1 MVKDTAFYELF
12 ASYKVP
18 NHEQVGY
25 WVDLKSNPRGEV
37 IRVYNNNT
45 RSWTKITEALPDI
58 VNGSAFKSK
67 REDGTYRETGLYDDP
82 GDVSNILLE
91 LFEAVNSNN
100 AVIKISQS
108 LYDKIKNLAKEHG
121 ISSANSELFIYDAL
135 TTTNLLNGVGGDCA
149 IKIIYSK
156 GEIHVYY
163 NVYTAPYR
171 TVEVVT
177 LFDIDVNLHVKVQ
190 SIQNGVITEGVV
202 SLLSSGD
209 GTKYLNDA
217 GEYETVNE
225 VYVGSTEPTGNEE
238 IWINP
243 DEDYNI
249 SSIGLVEEA
258 PLDNKL
264 HARKNGQWVEFIEE
278 NTDLSVFATKTDLE
292 TKVDEAPTDDK
303 QYARKNGEW
312 SEVTSEGVYVGDTEP
327 TGNQNVWIDPSDD
340 SIDIN
345 AIPEAPVDNK
355 PYVRKDGEWVNM
367 HNQYE
372 NEDIAILI
380 MDMLNRESYTITQE
394 EYNKFVD
401 ICPVEEIAFASSH
414 ILDKFTSEGGSNK
427 GSFKIVNDGEFIIIY
442 TNMDYAY
449 YFGYQ
454 SFTII
459 INSDLSYEL
468 RQAYGYIM
476 PGTNTDTGES
486 LLNLASVSS
495 STNESHSAMST
506 LISGGDGTKF
516 LSNSGE
522 YKTVSPLINEEYG
535 KIVADAITNETITQ
549 DNFDKLKNAV
559 TDTSVANTGSLFC
572 EGYVEGIGTSQI
584 SIIKIEQG
592 FAVYVHVQ
600 MAGTSN
606 VVSNMVNVVNIN
618 NDLTVEVIGGEVLNL
633 TSSGDGTKFLA
644 DNGEYLA
651 IDKNADTLDGYN
663 SDDFVKTVRLNARN
677 DHRIY
682 VIELFTFEN
691 TNEKDKPYS
700 YGTITGHR
708 TNGLLNH
715 GPSTILYNS
724 MQRYMYNENYYLAAC
739 GMLHLGTMS
748 YDNFYH
754 SKFNFC
760 TYIRNDIKRLGI
772 YFNPGNSV
780 GYSFDIHGHW
790 TSDPQIFE
798 IYDLANNTPK
808 NIEIWNSVSIGGKDI
823 SLQSAYVNDE
833 EILTINALNEDLLT
847 YGVKWESNGT
857 NPVLTRIG
865 NSSMHQTLPIQSKMR
880 GCTLADDGTV
890 NHYFNNDWTANTDG
904 TPIVKDGSD
913 GMVMIEIPEHY
924 VKYEVVDG
932 YNTIR
937 LSEIALAGYT
947 KVDKQY
953 ISAYEATVDR
963 TDSTKLKLASVVNNS
978 VEFRGGINKAEWDS
992 GENTL
997 LGKPLTYT
1005 TRDNFRKYAR
1015 NRGNEN
1021 EYYWN
1026 MYDFIAYNTLCTF
1039 YIVEYANLNSQLAVN
1054 TTLTSNGYKQGGLG
1068 TGVTNLT
1075 GVTWNAFNNYNPII
1089 PCGYSDSLGNNSG
1102 EVAYTMPA
1110 SYGTLT
1116 TYVNRYRGVENLFG
1130 HIWKNIDGVTFDIKT
1145 DDDGGT
1151 STIYIATNPEK
1162 YKDSVDEGY
1171 IAIGELP
1178 RANGY
1183 GKSLYLGTF
1192 FPSAVGGSTTTG
1204 LCDYFHTNISSSSL
1218 SVCLMGGNAYVG
1230 DGAGITYVESNGGVN
1245 AAAASYGSRLI
1256 FRKQ

>member
-91 LFEAVNSNN
+91 LFEVINSNN
-100 AVIKISQS
+100 AVTKITQS

-121 ISSANSELFIYDAL
+121 TSSANSEVFIYDAL
-135 TTTNLLNGVGGDCA
+135 TTTNLLSDVGGDCA

-163 NVYTAPYR
+163 NAYNAPYR

-190 SIQNGVITEGVV
+190 SIQNGVITEGIV

-225 VYVGSTEPTGNEE
+225 VYVGSVEPTGNEE

-243 DEDYNI
+243 DEDYNL

-264 HARKNGQWVEFIEE
+264 HARKNGQWVEFVEN
-278 NTDLSVFATKTDLE
+278 NTDLSSFATKTDLE

-312 SEVTSEGVYVGDTEP
+312 SEVTSGEVLDVTELSTLSTQTPDTEGLYTVSSELYNKVMSVDTMTCNKAVIGEGEQSMLYNILWYVTSDDVYTYRYLTLQSYGLYGEHFMAMPFVFTTEYPNKVIWDAERGIAIGHRSNGKGDKFLSDDGSYREVEGVYVGDTEP

-345 AIPEAPVDNK
+345 AIPEAPVDGK
-355 PYVRKDGEWVNM
+355 SYVRKDSTWVDM
-367 HNQYE
+367 QGQYE
-372 NEDIAILI
+372 NEELALILMDIP
-380 MDMLNRESYTITQE
+380 NRETMSLTQE
-394 EYNKFVD
+394 EYDKFMRV
-401 ICPVEEIAFASSH
+401 CVEENKVYFAETEAMPELFNAGKSLMFNVTRSGNQ
-414 ILDKFTSEGGSNK
+414 IVAVSNNWYFSYL
-427 GSFKIVNDGEFIIIY
+427 GNMSLSFIINDTLKVNAISGLGYVLPNDDGINIY
-442 TNMDYAY
+442 TNMQD
-449 YFGYQ
+449 
-454 SFTII
+454 
-459 INSDLSYEL
+459 
-468 RQAYGYIM
+468 
-476 PGTNTDTGES
+476 GES
-486 LLNLASVSS
+486 VAEGSISL
-495 STNESHSAMST
+495 STS
-506 LISGGDGTKF
+506 GDGTKF

-522 YKTVSPLINEEYG
+522 YSVPDRLENSNGIISMSNGFISISNTHASGYIQMTLANGDLISFTKEPNSSLRPAMNTNRISLG
-535 KIVADAITNETITQ
+535 VA
-549 DNFDKLKNAV
+549 NARWKELHV
-559 TDTSVANTGSLFC
+559 TDIYAYGNI
-572 EGYVEGIGTSQI
+572 Y
-584 SIIKIEQG
+584 
-592 FAVYVHVQ
+592 
-600 MAGTSN
+600 SN
-606 VVSNMVNVVNIN
+606 GKLI
-618 NDLTVEVIGGEVLNL
+618 L
-633 TSSGDGTKFLA
+633 
-644 DNGEYLA
+644 
-651 IDKNADTLDGYN
+651 N
-663 SDDFVKTVRLNARN
+663 SDT
-677 DHRIY
+677 
-682 VIELFTFEN
+682 FT
-691 TNEKDKPYS
+691 T
-700 YGTITGHR
+700 
-708 TNGLLNH
+708 
-715 GPSTILYNS
+715 
-724 MQRYMYNENYYLAAC
+724 
-739 GMLHLGTMS
+739 
-748 YDNFYH
+748 
-754 SKFNFC
+754 
-760 TYIRNDIKRLGI
+760 
-772 YFNPGNSV
+772 
-780 GYSFDIHGHW
+780 
-790 TSDPQIFE
+790 
-798 IYDLANNTPK
+798 
-808 NIEIWNSVSIGGKDI
+808 
-823 SLQSAYVNDE
+823 
-833 EILTINALNEDLLT
+833 EDLLT
-847 YGVKWESNGT
+847 YGVKWEVNGT

-865 NSSMHQTLPIQSKMR
+865 SDNLHRTLPIQSKMR

-904 TPIVKDGSD
+904 TPIIKDGSD

-963 TDSTKLKLASVVNNS
+963 TISKIKLASVVNNNI
-978 VEFRGGINKAEWDS
+978 EFRGGTNNSLWDS

-997 LGKPLTYT
+997 LGKPLTSVS
-1005 TRDNFRKYAR
+1005 RANFRQYAR

-1026 MYDFIAYNTLCTF
+1026 MYDFIAHNTLYTF

-1054 TTLTSNGYKQGGLG
+1054 NTLTSNGYKQGGLG
-1068 TGVTNLT
+1068 SGVTNLKDT
-1075 GVTWNAFNNYNPII
+1075 TWQTFNGFNPVI

-1116 TYVNRYRGVENLFG
+1116 TYVNRYRGIENPFG
-1130 HIWKNIDGVTFDIKT
+1130 HIWKNVDGIIFDIKT
-1145 DDDGGT
+1145 DADGGT

-1171 IAIGELP
+1171 TAIGELP
-1178 RANGY
+1178 RTDGY
-1183 GKSLYLGTF
+1183 GKSLHLGTF
-1192 FPSAVGGSTTTG
+1192 FPSAVGGSATTG
-1204 LCDYFHTNISSSSL
+1204 LCDYFYTDISSSSL
-1218 SVCLMGGNAYVG
+1218 RTCSMGGHSDNGAIAGLDYVNSHG
-1230 DGAGITYVESNGGVN
+1230 LVGTAGSVI
-1245 AAAASYGSRLI
+1245 GSRLV
-1256 FRKQ
+1256 FRK

>member
-82 GDVSNILLE
+82 GDVSGIITE
-91 LFEAVNSNN
+91 LSASFKEGEAVN
-100 AVIKISQS
+100 KISQE
-108 LYDKIKNLAKEHG
+108 LYDKIINLAKEHG
-121 ISSANSELFIYDAL
+121 KYTEATQLYIYDSF
-135 TTTNLLNGVGGDCA
+135 TTTNLFDSLGGDCLV
-149 IKIIYSK
+149 KIIVGK
-156 GEIHVYY
+156 DDVVVIY
-163 NVYTAPYR
+163 NANVTPYR
-171 TVEVVT
+171 NVEFFAV
-177 LFDIDVNLHVKVQ
+177 FNIDVNLHLTVTQ
-190 SIQNGVITEGVV
+190 EANGVITQGIMN
-202 SLLSSGD
+202 LDNSGD

-225 VYVGSTEPTGNEE
+225 VYVGSVEPTGNEE

-243 DEDYNI
+243 DEDYNL

-264 HARKNGQWVEFIEE
+264 HARKNGQWVEFVEN
-278 NTDLSVFATKTDLE
+278 NTDLSSFATKTDLE

-303 QYARKNGEW
+303 QYARKNGQW
-312 SEVTSEGVYVGDTEP
+312 SEVTSEGVYIGDTEP

-355 PYVRKDGEWVNM
+355 PYVRKDGEWV
-367 HNQYE
+367 
-372 NEDIAILI
+372 
-380 MDMLNRESYTITQE
+380 
-394 EYNKFVD
+394 
-401 ICPVEEIAFASSH
+401 
-414 ILDKFTSEGGSNK
+414 
-427 GSFKIVNDGEFIIIY
+427 
-442 TNMDYAY
+442 
-449 YFGYQ
+449 
-454 SFTII
+454 
-459 INSDLSYEL
+459 
-468 RQAYGYIM
+468 
-476 PGTNTDTGES
+476 
-486 LLNLASVSS
+486 
-495 STNESHSAMST
+495 
-506 LISGGDGTKF
+506 
-516 LSNSGE
+516 
-522 YKTVSPLINEEYG
+522 TVSPLMNEECG
-535 KIVADAITNETITQ
+535 KIVIDAINNQTITQ
-549 DNFDKLKNAV
+549 DDFDKLKNASM
-559 TDTSVANTGSLFC
+559 DTNALAAGSLFC
-572 EGYVEGIGTSQI
+572 EGYVEGIGISQI
-584 SIIKIEQG
+584 FIVNVEQG

-606 VVSNMVNVVNIN
+606 VVSKMVQVVNIK
-618 NDLTVEVIGGEVLNL
+618 NDLTVEVIGGEMLNL

-651 IDKNADTLDGYN
+651 ISKNADTLDNIDSSGFVRSFGDIGANNRKANCIGYTY
-663 SDDFVKTVRLNARN
+663 S
-677 DHRIY
+677 
-682 VIELFTFEN
+682 
-691 TNEKDKPYS
+691 TNEHGSPVSGGLITASMTGD
-700 YGTITGHR
+700 YGCQIVGGYGG
-708 TNGLLNH
+708 NKV
-715 GPSTILYNS
+715 
-724 MQRYMYNENYYLAAC
+724 YYR
-739 GMLHLGTMS
+739 GI
-748 YDNFYH
+748 NK
-754 SKFNFC
+754 SKFLPWRRFVL
-760 TYIRNDIKRLGI
+760 YEDI
-772 YFNPGNSV
+772 
-780 GYSFDIHGHW
+780 
-790 TSDPQIFE
+790 
-798 IYDLANNTPK
+798 
-808 NIEIWNSVSIGGKDI
+808 
-823 SLQSAYVNDE
+823 
-833 EILTINALNEDLLT
+833 NEDLLT
-847 YGVKWESNGT
+847 YGVKWEVNGT

-963 TDSTKLKLASVVNNS
+963 TDSTKFKLASVVNNS
-978 VEFRGGINKAEWDS
+978 VEFRGGNNNAAWDS

-997 LGKPLTYT
+997 LGKPLTT
-1005 TRDNFRKYAR
+1005 TSRADFRTYAR

-1026 MYDFIAYNTLCTF
+1026 MYDFIAHNILYTL

-1054 TTLTSNGYKQGGLG
+1054 NTLTSNGYKQGGLG
-1068 TGVTNLT
+1068 NGITNLNGT
-1075 GVTWNAFNNYNPII
+1075 AWNTFNNYNPVV

-1116 TYVNRYRGVENLFG
+1116 TYVNRYRGVENPFG
-1130 HIWKNIDGVTFDIKT
+1130 HIWKNTDGIIFDIKT
-1145 DDDGGT
+1145 DADGGT

-1171 IAIGELP
+1171 TAIGELP
-1178 RANGY
+1178 RTEGY

-1192 FPSAVGGSTTTG
+1192 FPSATGSSSTTG
-1204 LCDYFHTNISSSSL
+1204 LCDYFYTNISSSSL
-1218 SVCLMGGNAYVG
+1218 RTCLLGGHAHHGANAGFASVSSYDSVGTAYVT
-1230 DGAGITYVESNGGVN
+1230 I
-1245 AAAASYGSRLI
+1245 GSRLI
-1256 FRKQ
+1256 FRK